1 MSSPAVQFRSR
12 MPRIAEAAVERAR
25 LTVVPRRRVRAARV
39 PFVTLVSLILLGG
52 VIGLLLFNTSM
63 QQASFAATS
72 LEDQASTLSAREQ
85 TLRMELDVLRNPQHV
100 AERARRMGMVTAGSP
115 AFLRLSDDTIV
126 GQAGPPNPAEN
137 VRIFPP
143 APKLPAVL
151 NPAPTYVQAS
161 GSLSDHAS
169 DHASGQGSTHGQGHG
184 RGQGSGASAT
194 LHGHRGGTNDAASH
208 QNHLNHKNQQS
219 HQH

>member
-72 LEDQASTLSAREQ
+72 LEGQAGTLTAREQ

-100 AERARRMGMVTAGSP
+100 AEQARRMGMVTAGSP
-115 AFLRLSDDTIV
+115 AFLRLSDDSIV

-161 GSLSDHAS
+161 GDA
-169 DHASGQGSTHGQGHG
+169 AGQGSTHGQGHG

-194 LHGHRGGTNDAASH
+194 LHGHRGGTNDAVSH

>member
-39 PFVTLVSLILLGG
+39 PFVSLVSLVLLGG

-72 LEDQASTLSAREQ
+72 LESQASTLSAREQ

-100 AERARRMGMVTAGSP
+100 AEQARKMGMVTAGSP
-115 AFLRLSDDTIV
+115 AFLSLADGKVLGDAT
-126 GQAGPPNPAEN
+126 PPDPAQN
-137 VRIFPP
+137 VRILPP
-143 APKLPAVL
+143 APPMPAVL
-151 NPAPTYVQAS
+151 NPAPTFVDAP
-161 GSLSDHAS
+161 D
-169 DHASGQGSTHGQGHG
+169 QGLGNGHG
-184 RGQGSGASAT
+184 HGHGASSASRGHGSGRNNTAS
-194 LHGHRGGTNDAASH
+194 HENH
-208 QNHLNHKNQQS
+208 QNHKHQNNQP
-219 HQH
+219 HLPQHR